1 MKKKI
6 GFLLFARMSS
16 KRLPGKVLKK
26 IKNTTLIELIIKR
39 IQKKFQNISIIINT
53 STNKSDDPIE
63 NFCQK
68 KNIKCFRGSLNNV
81 FKRTIDC
88 CEEFKLDYF
97 IRVCC
102 DRPLIDTDMIY
113 KMYKIILKKKN
124 YDLITNQF
132 PRSAPSGLACEIAKS
147 KIFTNINLKQ
157 LNKSEKEHI
166 FNYFYKNSKKYKII
180 NYNDFFYKKF
190 IKTKISLDSKNDLLK
205 IRRIYKKINYNF
217 LLETKKILKK
227 INTV

>member
-1 MKKKI
+1 MRKKI
-6 GFLLFARMSS
+6 AIILYARMSS

-26 IKNTTLIELIIKR
+26 IKNINLLDLIIMR
-39 IQKKFQNISIIINT
+39 IKKKFKSINIIVNT
-53 STNKSDDPIE
+53 SANKSDDPIE
-63 NFCQK
+63 NFCRK
-68 KNIKCFRGSLNNV
+68 RNIQYFRGSLNNV

-97 IRVCC
+97 VRVCC

-124 YDLITNQF
+124 YDLITNQC
-132 PRSAPSGLACEIAKS
+132 PKTVPSGLACEIAKS
-147 KIFTNINLKQ
+147 KIFTNIDCKKLT
-157 LNKSEKEHI
+157 KSEKEHI
-166 FNYFYKNSKKYKII
+166 FDYFYKNSKKYKII
-180 NYNDFFYKKF
+180 NYNDFFYNEF
-190 IKTKISLDSKNDLLK
+190 INSKMSLDSKMDLFK
-205 IRRIYKKINYNF
+205 TRKIYKKINYNF